1 MRFRIDLIVCVRIVP
16 SIRLTLVLSCAGRY
30 IALLRDQ
37 VEAVEPPTLLQV
49 WVDRI
54 SSLVPARLRAQ
65 YPNEMNALFL
75 EVRDQFDDHIH
86 DMTVRSIMMYPD
98 DAGKAGKAVVDSA
111 GPQAQAPAE
120 LDGMPLAEGRAER
133 RLNFLQVRTT

>member
-1 MRFRIDLIVCVRIVP
+1 MT
-16 SIRLTLVLSCAGRY
+16 LTLPGGGRY

-86 DMTVRSIMMYPD
+86 EMTVRSIMMYPE
-98 DAGKAGKAVVDSA
+98 DAGKAGVDSV
-111 GPQAQAPAE
+111 GPHALGGPDPAE
-120 LDGMPLAEGRAER
+120 PDDMPSVEDRAER
-133 RLNFLQVRTT
+133 RHNFLQVRTKTEVNAFPP